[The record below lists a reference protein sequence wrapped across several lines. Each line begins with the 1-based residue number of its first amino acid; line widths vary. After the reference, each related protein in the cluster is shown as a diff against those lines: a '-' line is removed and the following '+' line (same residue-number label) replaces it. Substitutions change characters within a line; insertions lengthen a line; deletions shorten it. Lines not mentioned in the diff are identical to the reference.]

1 MKLYNRRPGVICE
14 EICGAY
20 VLIAT
25 GPARTCCP
33 EASRINRS
41 AAEYW
46 QLLEQPLSAS
56 ALHRLMA
63 EKHGVDMK
71 TGLLNTLSFVSKFS
85 SAGFLIVEETEEP
98 APRARSDSKE
108 NPL

>member
-1 MKLYNRRPGVICE
+1 
-14 EICGAY
+14 
-20 VLIAT
+20 
-25 GPARTCCP
+25 
-33 EASRINRS
+33 
-41 AAEYW
+41 
-46 QLLEQPLSAS
+46 
-56 ALHRLMA
+56 MA